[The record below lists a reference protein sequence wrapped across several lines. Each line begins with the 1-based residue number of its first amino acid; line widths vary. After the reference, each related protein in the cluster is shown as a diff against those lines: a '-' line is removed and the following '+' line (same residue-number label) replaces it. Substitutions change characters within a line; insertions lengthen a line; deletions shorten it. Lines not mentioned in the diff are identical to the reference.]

1 MRLVRRLIILL
12 LALSLHAAAF
22 AWITWQ
28 PVVNKNSGDARGDG
42 DLGIEIGLGQSGS
55 WADSVKRLSA
65 LPEEKPQPPKA
76 LPEPVRVPEP
86 PKPRPVAKAPVKP
99 APQPDIKP
107 VAEPL
112 PATATFVVA
121 SVDDNPKQPEP
132 VTEPEDNKA
141 AETATNREEPAAAP
155 ASEARTKASGRAD
168 QQSAGGRKGKGK
180 DYVSDLKRWL
190 AQFQEYPVEARKKK
204 QEGIVML
211 QFSINREGELLS
223 AKLYESSG
231 VTELDNAALA
241 MLSAASPLPA
251 VPDDF
256 HPERSKLTLVIP
268 ANYSL
273 ITNSSF

>member
-1 MRLVRRLIILL
+1 MTLLRRLLILL
-12 LALSLHAAAF
+12 LALGLHAGAF
-22 AWITWQ
+22 AWINRSEDIQ
-28 PVVNKNSGDARGDG
+28 GGDASGDG
-42 DLGIEIGLGQSGS
+42 DLGLDIGLGQSGS

-65 LPEEKPQPPKA
+65 LPEEKPQPPKP

-121 SVDDNPKQPEP
+121 SVDDTPKQPEP
-132 VTEPEDNKA
+132 VNEPEDNKA